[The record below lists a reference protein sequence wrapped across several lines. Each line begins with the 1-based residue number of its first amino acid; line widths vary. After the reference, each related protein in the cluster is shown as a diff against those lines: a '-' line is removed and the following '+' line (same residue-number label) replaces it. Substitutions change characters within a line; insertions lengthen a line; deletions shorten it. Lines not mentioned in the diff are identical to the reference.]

1 LARLALMPLLRRCYR
16 QSRVQRAP
24 TPDQPY
30 HLTWARRLPW
40 PFRGLPWPFRGLPW
54 PFRGLP
60 WPSRGLPW
68 PSRGARAI
76 LLFILAAC
84 GPTPV
89 PPPSTSPAPILIAS
103 ATRPIATPAPATPSA
118 VAPPTPTLSP
128 TPTGPRDLTI
138 CLAGEPE
145 SLYRYA
151 RPEANRDHILAALYD
166 GPIDSANYGFQP
178 VLFDKLPSLA
188 NGDAVIRT
196 AKVISGQI
204 VVDALGRVLPLA
216 PGLRLRQLDGT
227 IIAYDGGP
235 DGVPLPQ
242 MVVSFHL
249 RPGLLW
255 SDGVPLTAGDSVFAF
270 DVARS
275 PDSFDPMRDAA
286 ERTAS
291 YDAPDPATIV
301 WTSLPGD
308 LDPLYATNFWPP
320 LPRHQLG
327 SLDPAQ
333 IAASDLAKR
342 APLGWGPFMI
352 QDWQPG
358 QRLVVQRNPNYWRA
372 VEGLPRLGQVTY
384 RFGAALADL
393 ASGLRDGTCDIVP
406 SGAATDQ
413 AAAALQAA
421 AQAGFVTLQTVPGV
435 TLEHL
440 DFNLAPSPIY
450 TGTAQSGLFQD
461 LRVRQP
467 FADCLDRQSL
477 QPGSAVPAAYLPP
490 GHPLSAVL
498 QPYPFDP
505 AQGRALLAQVGWT
518 DTNGD
523 GVIDKGGVA
532 LTLTLAG
539 DEAHQPLM
547 QALQNQL
554 GQNCGV
560 GLRLQ
565 TLTQSELAGDWPDGV
580 IFGRRFDLAVFAW
593 RVGAV
598 PPCELFTTAEIASAG
613 NPGGANDSGYS
624 NPAFDVA
631 CQQALFPLD
640 QSAGAQ
646 RQAEAQRQFA
656 RDLPVLP
663 LFFEP
668 RRGAARPSVQGYT
681 LDPSSPS
688 ELSNIEIID
697 RTTQ

>member
-1 LARLALMPLLRRCYR
+1 MPLLRRRYR
-16 QSRVQRAP
+16 QSRVQRP
-24 TPDQPY
+24 STPDQPY
-30 HLTWARRLPW
+30 HVTRERH
-40 PFRGLPWPFRGLPW
+40 
-54 PFRGLP
+54 LP

-68 PSRGARAI
+68 PFRGAHAI

-89 PPPSTSPAPILIAS
+89 PPPSTSPVPILIAS
-103 ATRPIATPAPATPSA
+103 ATRPIATRAPATPST
-118 VAPPTPTLSP
+118 VAPPTPAPSP
-128 TPTGPRDLTI
+128 TPTGPRDLTV

-166 GPIDSANYGFQP
+166 GPIDSANFGFQP
-178 VLFDKLPSLA
+178 VLFDRLPSLA
-188 NGDAVIRT
+188 NGDAVIRAAT
-196 AKVISGQI
+196 VISGET

-216 PGLRLRQLDGT
+216 PGLSLRQLDGT
-227 IIAYDGGP
+227 LITYGGGP
-235 DGVPLPQ
+235 AGVPLPQ
-242 MVVSFHL
+242 MVVTFHL

-255 SDGVPLTAGDSVFAF
+255 SDGAPLTAGDSVFAF

-275 PDSFDPMRDAA
+275 PDSFDLMRDAA

-291 YDAPDPATIV
+291 YEAPDPSTVV
-301 WTSLPGD
+301 WTGLPGD
-308 LDPLYATNFWPP
+308 LDPLYAEHFWPP

-333 IAASDLAKR
+333 IAASDLAR
-342 APLGWGPFMI
+342 RSPLGWGPFMI
-352 QDWQPG
+352 QDWQLG

-372 VEGLPRLGQVTY
+372 AEGLPRLDRVTY
-384 RFGAALADL
+384 RFVAAPADL

-421 AQAGFVTLQTVPGV
+421 AQVGAVTLQTVPGV
-435 TLEHL
+435 KLEHL
-440 DFNLAPSPIY
+440 DFNLAPTPAY

-461 LRVRQP
+461 LRVRQA
-467 FADCLDRQSL
+467 FANCLDRQSL
-477 QPGSAVPAAYLPP
+477 QPGSPVPAAYLPP
-490 GHPLSAVL
+490 AHPLSAVL

-518 DTNGD
+518 DSNGD
-523 GVIDKGGVA
+523 GVIDKDGVA

-539 DEAHQPLM
+539 DETHQPLM
-547 QALQNQL
+547 QAIQNQL
-554 GQNCGV
+554 SHNCGV
-560 GLRLQ
+560 QLRLQ
-565 TLTQSELAGDWPDGV
+565 TLTQSQLAGDWPDGV

-593 RVGAV
+593 QVSAV
-598 PPCELFTTAEIASAG
+598 PPCGLFTTAEIAGAD

-624 NPAFDVA
+624 SPAFDAA
-631 CQQALFPLD
+631 CRQSLFPLD

-663 LFFEP
+663 LFFEA
-668 RRGAARPSVQGYT
+668 RHGAARPSVQGYT

-688 ELSNIEIID
+688 ELWNIEIID
-697 RTTQ
+697 